1 MFTPKWSKL
10 AKSMSEEQKTDQ
22 QPPFDIAALKAEYA
36 DAPEILEEIFSIF
49 LEETPQR
56 LQMLRDGIAD
66 GDAARVKKAAHSLAN
81 TSGTLMA
88 QRALTL
94 ARATE
99 SAARDENFDEMRS
112 QAKLLR
118 DEVEQI
124 LEQIRSRG

>member
-1 MFTPKWSKL
+1 MT
-10 AKSMSEEQKTDQ
+10 EEHSARQ
-22 QPPFDIAALKAEYA
+22 QPPFDIAALEAQSA

-49 LEETPQR
+49 LEETPER

-66 GDAARVKKAAHSLAN
+66 GDASRVKKAAHSLAN

-99 SAARDENFDEMRS
+99 SAARDENFDEMRT
-112 QAKLLR
+112 QAELLR